1 MSDIQRY
8 SLKTYIWET
17 MRKISYLSY
26 LVAYSS
32 HFTPSLC
39 NNIIENVILGRGFQS
54 EAYLRGGGRLSHPII
69 YCFRVFWSP
78 NMGAEHPLGR
88 RKFLNPPLFAISTIL
103 LKIAPFFTWL
113 NFCCF
118 RILLLS
124 LVKNNITRPTSV
136 LILVLQEPVRSVQ
149 EHPDHRRGQ

>member
-54 EAYLRGGGRLSHPII
+54 EAYLRGGEAQPPHYLLFQGVLKSQYGCWAPPRK
-69 YCFRVFWSP
+69 
-78 NMGAEHPLGR
+78 